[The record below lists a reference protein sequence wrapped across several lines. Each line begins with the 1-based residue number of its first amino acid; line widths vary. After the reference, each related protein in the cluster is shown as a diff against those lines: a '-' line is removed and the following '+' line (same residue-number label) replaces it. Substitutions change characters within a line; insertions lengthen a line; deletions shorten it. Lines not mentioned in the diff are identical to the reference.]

1 VLGRSRDHFGAHGS
15 EKLMTWT
22 ALEKAL
28 SLGGF
33 SSSAIGFCVEQ
44 NEGAAV
50 TGRLNLAGIM
60 LLEPTGEIIG
70 HADVQLRVLLGA
82 EYVNEK
88 SHVRSECRRWESNPH
103 PGLSRTGF

>member
-1 VLGRSRDHFGAHGS
+1 MLGRSRDHFGTYRS

-33 SSSAIGFCVEQ
+33 SSSAIRFCVQQ

-60 LLEPTGEIIG
+60 LLEATGEIIG
-70 HADVQLRVLLGA
+70 HADVQLPVLLRA
-82 EYVNEK
+82 EYVDKK

-103 PGLSRTGF
+103 PG